1 MRNVLLAIVPIVLL
15 CAAERAAAAEEIR
28 LWHGMSGALGTE
40 LDRLVTK
47 YNASQKQYR
56 VVSFFQGPYDEV
68 MADDIALRKGT
79 RRAPHLVQV
88 NESGTADMLKSGSAR
103 PLWELLELDAKYLP
117 AVSAHLSDP
126 EGRLHALPFTG
137 ATPVLYY
144 NRDAFRQ
151 AGLDPAKVPHS
162 WYDMPEILAALVE
175 PGQRCAL
182 TTSWPS
188 WVLVEN
194 MSAWHNQRFAAQGRL
209 AFNTRLMVR
218 WVATLASW
226 HKAGYFTYS
235 GRRDEAGARF
245 ASGECAHADLVVG
258 GLCGAAP
265 ERPLRPRR
273 RPASVLRRLRRRPA
287 EHPACRLGA
296 LGDGGASPAAYRGI
310 ASFFAYLVRPDVQTE
325 WHQRT
330 GDVPLTTEA
339 YELTRKQG
347 FNRLNPTHDIA
358 VRQLLSRPTEDSAGI
373 RLGGLRYIRGIID
386 EELESVWSGAKTPL
400 DALNS
405 AVQRGN
411 LMLDATR

>member
-1 MRNVLLAIVPIVLL
+1 MRHALLAIFLL
-15 CAAERAAAAEEIR
+15 CAAGLAAAAEEIR
-28 LWHGMSGALGTE
+28 LWHGMSGALGME
-40 LDRLVTK
+40 LDRLVAR

-56 VVSFFQGPYDEV
+56 VASFFQGPYDDV

-88 NESGTADMLKSGSAR
+88 SDSGTAEILKSGAAR
-103 PLWELLELDAKYLP
+103 PLWELLQLDAKYLP

-126 EGRLHALPFTG
+126 EGRLLALPFTG

-144 NRDAFRQ
+144 NRDSFRN
-151 AGLDPAKVPHS
+151 ARLDPAKVPHS
-162 WYDMPEILAALVE
+162 WYDMPQTLEALAE
-175 PGQRCAL
+175 SGQACGL
-182 TTSWPS
+182 TTAWPS

-194 MSAWHNQRFAAQGRL
+194 MSAWHNQRFSSQGRL
-209 AFNTRLMVR
+209 SFNTRLMVR

-226 HKAGYFTYS
+226 HKAGYFTHS
-235 GRRDEAGARF
+235 GRRDEAEARF
-245 ASGECAHADLVVG
+245 AAGECAMLISSSAAYAGLRKSARFDVGVAQLPYYDDFDDAPQNTLVG
-258 GLCGAAP
+258 G
-265 ERPLRPRR
+265 
-273 RPASVLRRLRRRPA
+273 S
-287 EHPACRLGA
+287 A
-296 LGDGGASPAAYRGI
+296 LWALAGNSPNAYRGV
-310 ASFFAYLVRPDVQTE
+310 ASFFAYLARPEVQTE

-347 FNRLNPTHDIA
+347 FHRRNPTHEIA

-373 RLGGLRYIRGIID
+373 RLGGLPRIRGIID

-411 LMLDATR
+411 LLLDGVR